1 MTTATVAVQ
10 QSEKLRRFPATQQ
23 GSNVAAT
30 LIAAYRMNETQQM
43 HTTDTSQQ
51 QHQHQSNA
59 AGSNLS
65 IHNNN
70 NNNNNNGSGKNRSSN
85 SGGLGD
91 AKMDHHLQLFRER
104 EREREL
110 HHREQRRGGGDRD
123 LESSSSSS
131 VNQQGNQQH
140 QSQSQQQQ
148 SAIHPRSSI
157 ASPTPSEQQQ
167 YALKWNDFQSSIL
180 SSFRHL
186 RDEEDFVDVTI
197 ACEQRSF
204 TAHKVVLSACS
215 PYFRKLLKAN
225 PCEHPIVI
233 LRDVR
238 SEDIESLLRFMYNG
252 EVHIGQDQLSDF
264 LKTAQLLQVRG
275 LADVTNPGPGRTTS
289 NNSSMLNSSSL
300 STPAVQ
306 ELKASPTST
315 SLPWEPPEDNR
326 GNAPPPQKRTK
337 SSELYRKQ
345 HGLSPDDPIPIE
357 HMPVG
362 QHPLTRDRDRSK
374 DKQSSKDSLRDFE
387 HRDRDHRDRSLELR
401 DSLLGQ
407 ALEGGPTL
415 SVPSSVG
422 ANNHISIT
430 PGKLTNN
437 SSQDNLEMRFPNV
450 FSQQKHPDLLSL
462 QNVAN
467 GDDSNSSD
475 TGASDHGDDIESMNE
490 NVEHTRPSFPFLGLQ
505 GIPGLIPGPSGMH
518 GDNFD
523 ARQHCDTR
531 IKEEMNDDDDRD
543 EDNNARHRQRRL
555 HEQQRQSLQ
564 QQHQQQ
570 ERHQKQQ
577 QEQQQRSCL
586 ISASLDGLSGR
597 RSGPTEPDESDSRY
611 EDEDDDEDDEGM
623 MEEPDMK
630 DGILS
635 GATTLDSSDYHKQ
648 LAAAGVLAAAAAAAN
663 GASLGDG
670 SDQND
675 FFVAHKSGSRD
686 LAFKQHILNEKA
698 RLQAHLQRHQQ
709 QLAGFLLSTTAAAA
723 TTPPSSTPQNCSTSS
738 SVSPFTAGSVNT
750 SSVNNS
756 FSHDSKSQKLSQHQ
770 NDRTSNLFA
779 YSSSGSGNSNN
790 PGGQVYLL
798 PCPLCEVPLE
808 PRVFRQHLDR
818 HYPRDSPV
826 CPVIQ
831 CGRRFAHPNS
841 VRNHMRLK
849 HTSQWAKMKAM
860 RSSGGPFTGIP

>member
-1 MTTATVAVQ
+1 MTTATVAIQ
-10 QSEKLRRFPATQQ
+10 PSEKLSRFPAT
-23 GSNVAAT
+23 SSRT
-30 LIAAYRMNETQQM
+30 SPSSTMNETQQM
-43 HTTDTSQQ
+43 HATDSSQQ
-51 QHQHQSNA
+51 QQGNSNA
-59 AGSNLS
+59 SS

-70 NNNNNNGSGKNRSSN
+70 NNINSSTGKNRGSSN
-85 SGGLGD
+85 SD
-91 AKMDHHLQLFRER
+91 VKMEHHFHLLQREREHQQQQQRERDQQREQQQQQHHQQQSSSSASATMAQSHHQREQRAERER
-104 EREREL
+104 ERERDL
-110 HHREQRRGGGDRD
+110 HREQR
-123 LESSSSSS
+123 E
-131 VNQQGNQQH
+131 QQQH
-140 QSQSQQQQ
+140 P
-148 SAIHPRSSI
+148 HRPF
-157 ASPTPSEQQQ
+157 SPTPSEQQQ

-275 LADVTNPGPGRTTS
+275 LADVTNPGRTSTGGS
-289 NNSSMLNSSSL
+289 GVGGGIGASAALNSSSL

-306 ELKASPTST
+306 ELKASPTSS
-315 SLPWEPPEDNR
+315 SLPWEPPEDSS
-326 GNAPPPQKRTK
+326 GAVPPPQKRTK

-345 HGLSPDDPIPIE
+345 HGLSPDDPIPLE
-357 HMPVG
+357 HYPIG
-362 QHPLTRDRDRSK
+362 QHPLTRERSK
-374 DKQSSKDSLRDFE
+374 DKSKDLRSNASIAGSDFE
-387 HRDRDHRDRSLELR
+387 VRDRDRSLESHR
-401 DSLLGQ
+401 ESLLSRV
-407 ALEGGPTL
+407 LEDGPTL
-415 SVPSSVG
+415 SVPS
-422 ANNHISIT
+422 
-430 PGKLTNN
+430 
-437 SSQDNLEMRFPNV
+437 
-450 FSQQKHPDLLSL
+450 KHPDLQSL
-462 QNVAN
+462 QNAIS
-467 GDDSNSSD
+467 GEDSNSSD
-475 TGASDHGDDIESMNE
+475 TAASDHGDDLEGING

-523 ARQHCDTR
+523 ARQHCDTL
-531 IKEEMNDDDDRD
+531 IKEEAIVED
-543 EDNNARHRQRRL
+543 EEDEVEQEQRR
-555 HEQQRQSLQ
+555 HHQHQMQRQQQ

-570 ERHQKQQ
+570 QQ
-577 QEQQQRSCL
+577 QQQQRSCP
-586 ISASLDGLSGR
+586 SASIDEVGG
-597 RSGPTEPDESDSRY
+597 GPRTKYEPDENDSRF
-611 EDEDDDEDDEGM
+611 DDDEDEEDLMEDE
-623 MEEPDMK
+623 DMK
-630 DGILS
+630 DDVMS
-635 GATTLDSSDYHKQ
+635 NATMDSDYHKQ
-648 LAAAGVLAAAAAAAN
+648 LAAAGVLAAAAAAASSN
-663 GASLGDG
+663 ANALGDG
-670 SDQND
+670 SEQND
-675 FFVAHKSGSRD
+675 FFGAHKSGSRD
-686 LAFKQHILNEKA
+686 LALKQHILNEKA
-698 RLQAHLQRHQQ
+698 RLQAHIQRHQQ

-723 TTPPSSTPQNCSTSS
+723 TTPPTSTPQSCANQSSNSTT
-738 SVSPFTAGSVNT
+738 SPFISTMSNLSRTGTGNNVNS

-756 FSHDSKSQKLSQHQ
+756 FSHDGTKPLKQSQQQQQ
-770 NDRTSNLFA
+770 NDRTNLF
-779 YSSSGSGNSNN
+779 YNNNSNT
-790 PGGQVYLL
+790 GQVYLL